1 MANEIQMG
9 VAAQGEVNDS
19 KGKTVKKIKTK
30 AKRKRKTK
38 RSEKLNT
45 SKYEIKY
52 TQKKAQQM
60 NIYLFK

>member
-30 AKRKRKTK
+30 ARRKRKRKTK

-52 TQKKAQQM
+52 TQKRRSK
-60 NIYLFK
+60 

>member
-30 AKRKRKTK
+30 AKRKTK